1 MKVRLGIA
9 LVAAAGLLALTG
21 CGRLLGGGG
30 GSNADSQ
37 TDLSWDAQAL
47 ESIGY
52 SPQDLV
58 PVADVSELAP
68 TPGPSAKAGKDPAR
82 RLARHRLLR
91 FGWGKNLLHGEAV
104 VQTDEGTKTV
114 VVQRGTVTAID
125 AKSVTVKSSD
135 GFTLTWTFG
144 SPITVLERRT
154 QVQPSAIAV
163 GTQVGVAGAKS
174 GDTQSA
180 RLIVVPGPKPAS

>member
-9 LVAAAGLLALTG
+9 LAAAAGLMLLGG
-21 CGRLLGGGG
+21 CGRLAGGDG
-30 GSNADSQ
+30 GSAAAAE

-47 ESIGY
+47 ESIGF
-52 SPQDLV
+52 SPQDVV
-58 PVADVSELAP
+58 PVAAVTELTPAP
-68 TPGPSAKAGKDPAR
+68 GASNKTRDPGAR
-82 RLARHRLLR
+82 RAKHRALR
-91 FGWGKNLLHGEAV
+91 FGWGRNLLHGEAV

-125 AKSVTVKSSD
+125 AKSMTVKSSD
-135 GFTLTWTFG
+135 GFTLTWSFG

-163 GTQVGVAGAKS
+163 GTQVGVAGAKG
-174 GDTQSA
+174 GDGQSA